1 MDIYL
6 VGGAV
11 RDKLLGLEPKDKD
24 WVVVGS
30 CEKDMLKQ
38 GFIKVGKDFPV
49 YIHPFS
55 KEEYALA
62 RTERK
67 THSGYYGFETDTS
80 VNITLEQDLARRDL
94 TINSIAMDNNGNIID
109 PFDGKIDISNK
120 ILRHTTE
127 AFAEDPLRVIR
138 LARFMAQLSNY
149 DFRIHSHTEKLVAS
163 IFKSGELS
171 HLAPERLNIELSK
184 SLANSNIFFNTLARL
199 KCLSVVFPSITIDK
213 LPQENIY
220 KSIYF
225 EKLSN
230 EIKIAL
236 VLAGHNIKNID
247 NLKTEICLSN
257 QIIKQSKVFSL
268 LQKSCND
275 NIISKEEL
283 LENIKLSNLLRDE
296 VLFKNT
302 ASSSDILCEAYNL
315 DQYRLSN
322 ILNIIISLKNIDY
335 KKIIK
340 NHKTKIPLVIKNAQL
355 DIIKKQLEI

>member
-11 RDKLLGLEPKDKD
+11 RDTLLGLKPKDKD

-30 CEKDMLKQ
+30 CEKDMLTQ

-49 YIHPFS
+49 YIHPIS

-67 THSGYYGFETDTS
+67 THRGYYGFETDTS
-80 VNITLEQDLARRDL
+80 VSITLEQDLARRDL

-109 PFDGKIDISNK
+109 PFDGKTDISNR

-149 DFRIHSHTEKLVAS
+149 NFRIHPDTQKLVAS
-163 IFKSGELS
+163 ILKNGELL

-184 SLANSNIFFNTLARL
+184 SLANSNIFFNTLAKL

-220 KSIYF
+220 ESISF
-225 EKLSN
+225 EKLSD
-230 EIKIAL
+230 ETKIAL
-236 VLAGHNIKNID
+236 VLAGHNIKDID

-257 QIIKQSKVFSL
+257 QITKQSKVFSL
-268 LQKSCND
+268 LRESCN
-275 NIISKEEL
+275 NTISKEKL
-283 LENIKLSNLLRDE
+283 LENIKLSNLLRDK
-296 VLFKNT
+296 VLFNNT
-302 ASSSDILCEAYNL
+302 TSSSDILCEAYNV
-315 DQYRLSN
+315 DKKKLSKT
-322 ILNIIISLKNIDY
+322 LNIIDLLKNIDY
-335 KKIIK
+335 MEIIK
-340 NHKTKIPLVIKNAQL
+340 DHKTNIPLVIKNAQL
-355 DIIKKQLEI
+355 DIIKKQLEM